1 MGCWY
6 QTDYVSKL
14 PIRPGEEVVVIML
27 KPNKYSEGCPH
38 GCYTIDNFIPFG
50 YPIYGEYDDYGSV
63 ENVTNIDD
71 VVSYLETVEL
81 YKRVCDFDENNYE
94 YKEVKTTKDN
104 IYEVIRLLSEGGL
117 YFKDYVQ
124 PTIAKTPT
132 SIEMG
137 PPEETYILADLMF
150 VRRDLYDELIKEV
163 ERRITYDGTT
173 ILESFKKHLDESL
186 TKIRKYKYSSDEDS
200 TDGLLP
206 FLAELNISSSYP
218 NTLYWRSDD
227 DCIRIFIFRKL
238 VKEFDETQFDYLKN
252 INLFTTALMFLRTGY
267 YITTGDGSQA
277 FEMLMHKKLA
287 EYIIRQTDKEI
298 ERYRSFNDDD
308 ATDEEIITEKISY

>member
-27 KPNKYSEGCPH
+27 KPNKYSEGYPH
-38 GCYTIDNFIPFG
+38 NCYTTDNFIPFG

-71 VVSYLETVEL
+71 IVSYLEIVEL
-81 YKRVCDFDENNYE
+81 YKKVCDFDENIYKYE
-94 YKEVKTTKDN
+94 KVKVTKDN
-104 IYEVIRLLSEGGL
+104 FYEVIRLLSEGGL
-117 YFKDYVQ
+117 YFKDYIQ
-124 PTIAKTPT
+124 PTIVKTPT
-132 SIEMG
+132 SVEMG
-137 PPEETYILADLMF
+137 PPEEKYILADLMF
-150 VRRDLYDELIKEV
+150 IKRDLYDELIKEV

-186 TKIRKYKYSSDEDS
+186 TKMRKYEYCSDEDA
-200 TDGLLP
+200 TDGKLP

-238 VKEFDETQFDYLKN
+238 IKEFDEAQFDYLKN
-252 INLFTTALMFLRTGY
+252 INMFTTALMFLRTGY

-277 FEMLMHKKLA
+277 LEMLMHKKLA
-287 EYIIRQTDKEI
+287 EYIIRQTDNAI